1 MTAEDTMK
9 ACLEVLAL
17 LGCLGCMRA
26 TGSVS
31 PRVDPIPPIPTEEW
45 VAPDDTVAFPVTA
58 PTVGGR
64 YYLSLVGVKFMGG
77 ADPGEAASVLARYGA
92 TVVGGLPNIGAYVLH
107 LATPAAD
114 ADGLGVLLD
123 RLNAEPTVDY
133 PIPLAFRSSWDIS
146 ADWSDDCGSGA
157 RRHHCMRHG
166 IVGPASRRRFEAVR
180 RIS

>member
-31 PRVDPIPPIPTEEW
+31 PRVDPIPPIPTEEG

-64 YYLSLVGVKFMGG
+64 DQLGPAGVKFMGG
-77 ADPGEAASVLARYGA
+77 ADPGEAAFVWRGTARRRSVAF
-92 TVVGGLPNIGAYVLH
+92 
-107 LATPAAD
+107 
-114 ADGLGVLLD
+114 
-123 RLNAEPTVDY
+123 PTSAPTYCIWPHRQRMRTDS
-133 PIPLAFRSSWDIS
+133 ASSWT
-146 ADWSDDCGSGA
+146 
-157 RRHHCMRHG
+157 
-166 IVGPASRRRFEAVR
+166 V
-180 RIS
+180 